1 MSQIYEV
8 VIFSDDDSMLIN
20 SLASTID
27 PRRNMIT
34 SYLGKECMILTHGH
48 YIKDLKYLNR
58 DLNKVIVIDK
68 NKSTVERQQENV
80 ITLSEYKGDGNDS
93 QLL

>member
-20 SLASTID
+20 SLAGTID

-34 SYLGKECMILTHGH
+34 SYFGNQCMIFSHGR

-58 DLNKVIVIDK
+58 DLSKVIVIDK
-68 NKSTVERQQENV
+68 NKKIVQKQQENV
-80 ITLSEYKGDGNDS
+80 IALSQYKGD
-93 QLL
+93 